1 MKRLILLA
9 GAAMLVSAG
18 PALAKPG
25 KRQSKAHKHGLVQG
39 GINQGYGVGGC
50 PRGLA
55 KKAVPCVPPG
65 QAKKLF
71 GVGQRVPLNYNGLL
85 GYNSLPYDLR
95 SHYGRQLDP
104 RSRYIYDNNYLYRV
118 DPTTMAVQQVLNA
131 ILR

>member
-1 MKRLILLA
+1 M
-9 GAAMLVSAG
+9 
-18 PALAKPG
+18 
-25 KRQSKAHKHGLVQG
+25 
-39 GINQGYGVGGC
+39 
-50 PRGLA
+50 
-55 KKAVPCVPPG
+55 
-65 QAKKLF
+65 
-71 GVGQRVPLNYNGLL
+71 PLNYNGLL